1 MSDALLGTRDAATR
15 LGITPRRVVALI
27 RAGRLPALR
36 VGRTWVIRDADLE
49 LVKERRP
56 GRPSNRQG
64 EG

>member
-27 RAGRLPALR
+27 RAGRLPATR
-36 VGRTWVIRDADLE
+36 VGRSWVIREADLA

>member
-36 VGRTWVIRDADLE
+36 VGRAWVIREADLE